1 MDLAL
6 AVLIGGTAAY
16 AGGVGAVK
24 AGRARALAVGAA
36 VAAAVA
42 AGFVLMV
49 VIANAGVDLWAY
61 VPVPFLVGAATFLVL
76 RDDVGSRRA
85 WGAAAGLG
93 LLIGAATLYVSYLA
107 PMAFVGA
114 AGVYVVL
121 RRWLPVRVSLLVMAA
136 ALGSL
141 LLLAAAAFGLALASM

>member
-36 VAAAVA
+36 VAAA
-42 AGFVLMV
+42 GFVLMV
-49 VIANAGVDLWAY
+49 VIANAGADLWAY

-93 LLIGAATLYVSYLA
+93 LLIGAATLYISYLA